1 MRRWRRRVWSFFE
14 VRRRCRRVARARR
27 VSTCARVARREEGRE
42 ELLFPAARL
51 GLAGDF
57 AVAQLVAGGHVDA
70 AVRSGARLA
79 DELAARI
86 GGQC

>member
-1 MRRWRRRVWSFFE
+1 MPAQE
-14 VRRRCRRVARARR
+14 Q
-27 VSTCARVARREEGRE
+27 EQ
-42 ELLFPAARL
+42 LLFPAARL

-57 AVAQLVAGGHVDA
+57 AVAQIVEGGHLDA
-70 AVRSGARLA
+70 AVRSGTRLA